1 MVDGGFGVLFLLF
14 FILAVAGLVLWIWA
28 LVDCVQVPD
37 DSMYQSGTKL
47 VWVLIIV
54 FLSWIGA
61 LLYLAI
67 GRPTAATRAA
77 PASGRTPPPSVGGPS
92 ADRSHV
98 GGTRE
103 TPPMPPPPD

>member
-54 FLSWIGA
+54 FLSWIA
-61 LLYLAI
+61 
-67 GRPTAATRAA
+67 R
-77 PASGRTPPPSVGGPS
+77 
-92 ADRSHV
+92 
-98 GGTRE
+98 
-103 TPPMPPPPD
+103 

>member
-1 MVDGGFGVLFLLF
+1 MRRGFGLVFLL
-14 FILAVAGLVLWIWA
+14 LAVLAIAALVLWIWA

-37 DSMYQSGTKL
+37 DSMYQSGNKL

-67 GRPTAATRAA
+67 GRPSAPSRAGAATQRPAA
-77 PASGRTPPPSVGGPS
+77 RPSPPPPAGPS
-92 ADRSHV
+92 DPAAR
-98 GGTRE
+98 RPM
-103 TPPMPPPPD
+103 PPIPPPPD

>member
-1 MVDGGFGVLFLLF
+1 M
-14 FILAVAGLVLWIWA
+14 
-28 LVDCVQVPD
+28 PD

-77 PASGRTPPPSVGGPS
+77 TASDRTLPPSVGGPS
-92 ADRSHV
+92 ARGPRST
-98 GGTRE
+98 GARE
-103 TPPMPPPPD
+103 APPMPQMPPPPD

>member
-67 GRPTAATRAA
+67 GRPAAATRAS
-77 PASGRTPPPSVGGPS
+77 PASGLTPTPSVGGTS
-92 ADRSHV
+92 T
-98 GGTRE
+98 GGPHAAGARE

>member
-1 MVDGGFGVLFLLF
+1 M
-14 FILAVAGLVLWIWA
+14 LWIWA

-77 PASGRTPPPSVGGPS
+77 TASDRPPPPSVGGPS
-92 ADRSHV
+92 AGGPHT